1 MGCDY
6 YIIKELVIKYKQNDG
21 SEKEK
26 KGTIELERQRCYFVD
41 SVDISCDSDDSD
53 YYPRLRAFQEQYI
66 ADCMKVTFIPR
77 TLFENGQWKNKETEA
92 KYSEEIKREFGDIT
106 LVSIVKREVRYLR

>member
-6 YIIKELVIKYKQNDG
+6 YIIKELYVLYKKCADG
-21 SEKEK
+21 KEK
-26 KGTIELERQRCYFVD
+26 KASIELDRQRCYFLECSD
-41 SVDISCDSDDSD
+41 HLSCDSDDSD

-66 ADCMKVTFIPR
+66 AECMNVTYMPR

-92 KYSEEIKREFGDIT
+92 KYSEQIKREFGDST
-106 LVSIVKREVRYLR
+106 LLSVVKREVRYLR